1 MYGISLPPIIIATI
15 LSVLIG
21 AVWYSK
27 QCFGAIWAREAGVDV
42 SSLNEQKIRT
52 LVASALQ
59 HFVGIY
65 ILAHIL
71 LIADAFPGVTA
82 FTGGIW
88 VAILVAAVG
97 MSPVIFEKKSV
108 TYFFVTT
115 GYTVVTIV
123 LATLII
129 IRWPWA

>member
-1 MYGISLPPIIIATI
+1 MYGISLLPIVIATV

-27 QCFGAIWAREAGVDV
+27 QLFGAIWAHEAGVDV
-42 SSLNEQKIRT
+42 STLGEQKVRT
-52 LVASALQ
+52 LAASALQ
-59 HFVGIY
+59 QFVSVY
-65 ILAHIL
+65 ILAHII

-82 FTGGIW
+82 FTGGVW
-88 VAILVAAVG
+88 VAILVAAAG

-108 TYFFVTT
+108 TYFLVTT

-123 LATLII
+123 VSTLVIS
-129 IRWPWA
+129 RWPWA